1 MSKYTNELVD
11 HLNVLAKEPQTRWRD
26 KVAITHALIAGQTLV
41 RLEDLFDRLGDV
53 GSSLDDVASILD
65 GDGFEKFMAK
75 STELLQK
82 IRENTAPD

>member
-1 MSKYTNELVD
+1 MSKYADQLVD

-41 RLEDLFDRLGDV
+41 MLESLFDRLGDV
-53 GSSLDDVASILD
+53 GSSIDDVVTVLDDDKLA
-65 GDGFEKFMAK
+65 KFMTK
-75 STELLQK
+75 STELLQA